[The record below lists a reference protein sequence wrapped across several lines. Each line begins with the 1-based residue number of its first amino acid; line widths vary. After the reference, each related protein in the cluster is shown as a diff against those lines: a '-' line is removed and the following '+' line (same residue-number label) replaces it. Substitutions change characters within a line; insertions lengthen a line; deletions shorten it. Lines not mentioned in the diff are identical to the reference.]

1 MLSMARSAVKPQI
14 VILGWALAAATATPA
29 AVAQSAAIRDAPA
42 AVADIERTLIDLIGR
57 TEPSVVAISRAAS
70 GQSAPAV
77 QGQDDPF
84 GEFRRSAAPEHAAS
98 IVGAGVIIDPD
109 GSVLTQYL
117 AAREGDEHTVSTVDG
132 TRYRAAIRGAD
143 PRSGLAVLKIDATA
157 GGRQRQDESPSAV
170 PGNFPAIRLGDSST
184 LRKGQFVVALGN
196 PYAIVSDGQPTASWG
211 MVTNLARK
219 APVGTNFNDAPGP
232 NNDHRT
238 TLHHLGTLIQTDAR
252 LGWNASG
259 GALVNLRGELIG
271 VTTTA
276 ATIAGHEQPAG
287 YAIPIDVVMR
297 RVIETLRQ
305 GREVEYGMLGVGF
318 SQTIVDKTP
327 QGSSRL
333 SISQVYP
340 GGPAA
345 RVGLRPGDIIT
356 RVGTQPVDDVD
367 AVQLAISAMPPL
379 TTTTIEY
386 ERGGRTATATVTLAK
401 LAVAGKQIAAQRPDA
416 WRGIRVD
423 YATALDAAQL
433 AQAIA
438 SGAYDEEGCVLV
450 TEVEPQSAAWRA
462 GVRPGM
468 FISHVGGQRVATPQE
483 FRAAASNVLAD
494 GLDIR
499 LTQPAAPNENENQKT
514 SP

>member
-1 MLSMARSAVKPQI
+1 MKPQI
-14 VILGWALAAATATPA
+14 AILGRTLVAATAAT
-29 AVAQSAAIRDAPA
+29 AVYGQSAAVRDAPA
-42 AVADIERTLIDLIGR
+42 AVADMERTLVDLIGR
-57 TEPSVVAISRAAS
+57 TEPSLVAISRAAP

-77 QGQDDPF
+77 QRHDDAF
-84 GEFRRSAAPEHAAS
+84 AEFRGSAAMENDAS

-117 AAREGDEHTVSTVDG
+117 AVREGDEHTVSTMDG

-157 GGRQRQDESPSAV
+157 GGRQRRDESPSAG
-170 PGNFPAIRLGDSST
+170 PGSFPAIPLGDAST

-196 PYAIVSDGQPTASWG
+196 PYAIASDGQPTASWG
-211 MVTNLARK
+211 TVTNLARK
-219 APVGTNFNDAPGP
+219 APAGTNFNDAPGP

-252 LGWNASG
+252 LGWNAGG

-287 YAIPIDVVMR
+287 YAIPINAVMR
-297 RVIETLRQ
+297 RIIESLRR

-318 SQTIVDKTP
+318 GQAVVDTTP

-345 RVGLRPGDIIT
+345 RGGLRPGDMIT
-356 RVGTQPVDDVD
+356 RVGTRPVDDID

-386 ERGGRTATATVTLAK
+386 ERGGRTASATVTLAK

-423 YATALDAAQL
+423 YATALNAVQL
-433 AQAIA
+433 AQAIS

-450 TEVEPQSAAWRA
+450 KEVEPQSAAWRA

-468 FISHVGGQRVATPQE
+468 FISHVGGRRVATPQE
-483 FRAAASNVLAD
+483 FRAAARNVPAD
-494 GLDIR
+494 RLDVR
-499 LTQPAAPNENENQKT
+499 LTQPAMPNKNENQKT